1 MSNSRPTNWQRPLLE
16 ATLVSIFVL
25 GLFYYWFGI
34 ADRYAVF
41 LYGHTA
47 TNIPPAQPFDVITS
61 SRYWM
66 AGLVAAGAVMVLY
79 VTANWLHGRM
89 CVRRQ
94 KPCTTAIWWQVWV
107 GCAIP
112 ISLGIPAITMSVNS
126 PTLPPT
132 LAAACVVAT
141 LLGLAVALLPG
152 QWAAERPLDL
162 IWLAADGLGL
172 MPALMLMRAV
182 ELPGRGVSLSP
193 AVAWFVAI
201 GGLVAGALWLA
212 GMSLLRLW
220 RHKDI
225 PGAGSLLLA
234 GVGLSYVLMPLIH
247 HLLATPPG
255 YRYISTASNFF
266 AFNFGIQL
274 IAVIMAAGL
283 AVGAT
288 TARRWLER
296 RGRKKHDFAR
306 EIQSR

>member
-1 MSNSRPTNWQRPLLE
+1 MSNSRPSTWRRPLLE
-16 ATLVSIFVL
+16 ATLISIVVL

-41 LYGHTA
+41 LYGHAA
-47 TNIPPAQPFDVITS
+47 TNIPPAQPFDAMTS
-61 SRYWM
+61 SRYWI

-79 VTANWLHGRM
+79 VTVNWLHGRI
-89 CVRRQ
+89 CSRRR
-94 KPCTTAIWWQVWV
+94 KPCTTATWWQVWV

-112 ISLGIPAITMSVNS
+112 IGLGIPAITMSVNS
-126 PTLPPT
+126 PTLPPA

-141 LLGLAVALLPG
+141 LLGLALALIPG

-172 MPALMLMRAV
+172 MPALMLLRAV
-182 ELPGRGVSLSP
+182 ELPARGVSLSP
-193 AVAWFVAI
+193 AVGWFFAI
-201 GGLVAGALWLA
+201 GSIVAGALWLA

-225 PGAGSLLLA
+225 PGTGSLLLA
-234 GVGLSYVLMPLIH
+234 GLGLSYVLMPLIH

-266 AFNFGIQL
+266 AFNVGIQIL
-274 IAVIMAAGL
+274 AVIVAAGL
-283 AVGAT
+283 AVGVT
-288 TARRWLER
+288 SVRRRL
-296 RGRKKHDFAR
+296 GRH
-306 EIQSR
+306 QQT

>member
-1 MSNSRPTNWQRPLLE
+1 MFCPRNR
-16 ATLVSIFVL
+16 
-25 GLFYYWFGI
+25 
-34 ADRYAVF
+34 
-41 LYGHTA
+41 
-47 TNIPPAQPFDVITS
+47 DV
-61 SRYWM
+61 YK
-66 AGLVAAGAVMVLY
+66 
-79 VTANWLHGRM
+79 
-89 CVRRQ
+89 RQ
-94 KPCTTAIWWQVWV
+94 WQVWV
-107 GCAIP
+107 WCAVP
-112 ISLGIPAITMSVNS
+112 ISLGIPAITMSVHS
-126 PTLPPT
+126 PTLPPA
-132 LAAACVVAT
+132 LAAASVVAT

-162 IWLAADGLGL
+162 IWLAADGLGM

-225 PGAGSLLLA
+225 PGARSLLLA
-234 GVGLSYVLMPLIH
+234 GLGLSYVLLPLIH
-247 HLLATPPG
+247 HLLATPPA

-266 AFNFGIQL
+266 AFTMGIQL

-288 TARRWLER
+288 RARRWLER
-296 RGRKKHDFAR
+296 RGRKKHDFA
-306 EIQSR
+306 EASQLQ

>member
-1 MSNSRPTNWQRPLLE
+1 
-16 ATLVSIFVL
+16 
-25 GLFYYWFGI
+25 
-34 ADRYAVF
+34 
-41 LYGHTA
+41 
-47 TNIPPAQPFDVITS
+47 
-61 SRYWM
+61 
-66 AGLVAAGAVMVLY
+66 
-79 VTANWLHGRM
+79 
-89 CVRRQ
+89 
-94 KPCTTAIWWQVWV
+94 
-107 GCAIP
+107 
-112 ISLGIPAITMSVNS
+112 MSVNL
-126 PTLPPT
+126 PTLPPA

-172 MPALMLMRAV
+172 MPALMLLRAV

-193 AVAWFVAI
+193 AVAWFFAI

-220 RHKDI
+220 RHKDM

-234 GVGLSYVLMPLIH
+234 GLGLSYVLMPLIH

-266 AFNFGIQL
+266 AFNLGIQL
-274 IAVIMAAGL
+274 IAFTMAAGL

-288 TARRWLER
+288 SARRWLER
-296 RGRKKHDFAR
+296 RGRKKHDFAG
-306 EIQSR
+306 EGQSR